1 MSFDRLE
8 ARMNRAA
15 MVKLANA
22 IAVIPGV
29 PDPVSVIF
37 DAEYKAGMVGIGMGA
52 AQPQMVISTADVP
65 EEFIDTTITVNGAAW
80 VVTDRKPDGEQP
92 TGLTL
97 VYLAKA

>member
-8 ARMNRAA
+8 ARLNRTA

-22 IAVIPGV
+22 TAVIAGV
-29 PDPVSVIF
+29 SIPVIF
-37 DAEYKAGMVGIGMGA
+37 DAEYKPGMVGIGMGA
-52 AQPQMVISTADVP
+52 AQPQMVIGTADVP
-65 EEFIDTTITVNGAAW
+65 EQFIDTEITVNGAAW

-97 VYLAKA
+97 VYLVKA